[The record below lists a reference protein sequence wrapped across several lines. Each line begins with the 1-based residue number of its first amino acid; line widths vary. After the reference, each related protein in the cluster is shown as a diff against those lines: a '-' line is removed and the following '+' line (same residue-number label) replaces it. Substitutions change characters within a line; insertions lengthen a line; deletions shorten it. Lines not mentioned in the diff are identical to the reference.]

1 MSATI
6 EELETQVMNLGQ
18 ADRTRILERL
28 LASID
33 ESPEVEASWVQEAIR
48 RKADVDSGK
57 IQLVPG
63 NEAIARLEAMFP

>member
-1 MSATI
+1 MSTTI

-28 LASID
+28 LASVD
-33 ESPEVEASWVQEAIR
+33 ESSEVEANWVQEAIR
-48 RKADVDSGK
+48 RKADVESGK
-57 IQLVPG
+57 IKLVSG

>member
-28 LASID
+28 LARVE
-33 ESPEVEASWVQEAIR
+33 ESPEIEASWIEEAMR
-48 RKADVDSGK
+48 RKAEVESGK
-57 IQLVPG
+57 VQLVPG

>member
-28 LASID
+28 LASVE
-33 ESPEVEASWVQEAIR
+33 ESPEIEASWIEEAMR
-48 RKADVDSGK
+48 RKAEVESGK
-57 IQLVPG
+57 VQLVPG